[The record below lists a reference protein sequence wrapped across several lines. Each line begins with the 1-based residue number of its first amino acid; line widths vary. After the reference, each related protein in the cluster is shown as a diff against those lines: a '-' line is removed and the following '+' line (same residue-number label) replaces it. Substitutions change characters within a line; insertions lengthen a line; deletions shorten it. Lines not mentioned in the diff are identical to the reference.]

1 MTLEIIVSMLA
12 VLGYLVGSYADERR
26 SRQHHVPGYD
36 GRFNRRLHRL
46 RDQETARP
54 RMPMPSSP

>member
-26 SRQHHVPGYD
+26 SRQQHVPGYD
-36 GRFNRRLHRL
+36 GHFNRRLRRL